1 MLASQAL
8 HILLTQEKV
17 IFLMNAHTKIL
28 ALHMSAQLV
37 WTDLMHVSY
46 VYLVCRWIEEGSV
59 VAVSTLVGIE
69 VIDLLG

>member
-1 MLASQAL
+1 
-8 HILLTQEKV
+8 
-17 IFLMNAHTKIL
+17 MNAHTKIL

-37 WTDLMHVSY
+37 WTHLMHVSY